1 MSLSNFYF
9 QLTKTLYKNNFN
21 HIAFFFTLFEGYKC
35 NKFYEM
41 QWNLCQADTTSGP
54 EINVSNFPLKRTPI
68 QRTPLLGRRG
78 H

>member
-9 QLTKTLYKNNFN
+9 RLTKTLYKNNFN

-41 QWNLCQADTTSGP
+41 Q
-54 EINVSNFPLKRTPI
+54 
-68 QRTPLLGRRG
+68 
-78 H
+78 